1 MNRTNMKVNPFRPSV
16 AGMGL
21 IALDVVIS
29 EGSEPGYFAGGTCGN
44 VLAILGYLGWH
55 CVPIGRHRYDQAS
68 EIIRA
73 DLGKWGVDLSLLHL
87 EPLADTP
94 IVVERLEKDVA
105 GIPYHRFSFFCPG
118 CSRRYPRF
126 QAVPVK
132 SLVDVLPK
140 IKDREVFF
148 VDRVSAGSLV
158 AAKRAKENGAVV
170 FFEPPSASDD
180 KNFRSML
187 ATASIIK
194 YSHDRI
200 DELEV
205 PRGSVTL
212 EIQTLGRGGLRFR
225 TALGDFRNRWHH
237 LDAAPKTD
245 LVDSAGAGDWLS
257 AGLIHVLCKG
267 GFAGLLRN
275 KRQTLLRA
283 FTFGQS
289 LAVWNCGFV
298 GARGGMYGSRVGEL
312 GALLKNHVLR
322 SQDETTNSSLAV
334 EHYERAQICSG
345 CDLSFGRVVRRKLRS
360 RAS

>member
-1 MNRTNMKVNPFRPSV
+1 MKRTNTKVNPFRPSV

-29 EGSEPGYFAGGTCGN
+29 EGSEPEYFAGGTCGN
-44 VLAILGYLGWH
+44 VLAILGYLGWR
-55 CVPIGRHRYDQAS
+55 CFPISRHRHDQAS
-68 EIIRA
+68 EIISG
-73 DLGKWGVDLSLLHL
+73 DLSKWGVDLSFLHL

-94 IVVERLEKDVA
+94 IVVERLEKDVS

-118 CSRRYPRF
+118 CNRRYPRF
-126 QAVPVK
+126 QPVPVK
-132 SLVDVLPK
+132 SLIDLSSK
-140 IKDREVFF
+140 IKDSAVFF
-148 VDRVSAGSLV
+148 VDRVSASSLV
-158 AAKRAKENGAVV
+158 AAKNAKENGAVV

-200 DELEV
+200 DELEI
-205 PRGSVTL
+205 PQGSVTL

-225 TALGDFRNRWHH
+225 TALGDFRNHWHH
-237 LDAAPKTD
+237 LDAEPKTG

-257 AGLIHVLCKG
+257 AGLIHVLCKSG
-267 GFAGLLRN
+267 SAGLLRS

-312 GALLKNHVLR
+312 GALVKSHALHSPDAPSK
-322 SQDETTNSSLAV
+322 SALAI
-334 EHYERAQICSG
+334 EHYEAAQICSG
-345 CDLSFGRVVRRKLRS
+345 CDLRFSRVGPRTLRS
-360 RAS
+360 VAS

>member
-1 MNRTNMKVNPFRPSV
+1 MKRTNTKANPFRPSV

-44 VLAILGYLGWH
+44 VLAILAYLGWQ
-55 CVPIGRHRYDQAS
+55 CIPISRHKQDQAS

-73 DLGKWGVDLSLLHL
+73 DLGKWGVDLSFLHL

-94 IVVERLEKDVA
+94 IVVERLEKDVS

-118 CSRRYPRF
+118 CNRRYPRF
-126 QAVPVK
+126 QPVPLK
-132 SLVDVLPK
+132 SLEDAYSK
-140 IKDREVFF
+140 IEESAVFF
-148 VDRVSAGSLV
+148 VDRVSPGSLV
-158 AAKRAKENGAVV
+158 AAKKAKENGTVV

-200 DELEV
+200 DELEI
-205 PRGSVTL
+205 PKGSVAL
-212 EIQTLGRGGLRFR
+212 EVQTLGRGGLRFR
-225 TALGDFRNRWHH
+225 TTLGAFRNHWHH
-237 LDAAPKTD
+237 FDAEPKRN

-267 GFAGLLRN
+267 GSAGFLKI

-289 LAVWNCGFV
+289 LAAWNCGFV
-298 GARGGMYGSRVGEL
+298 GARGGMYGAQVDEL
-312 GALLKNHVLR
+312 GALVKNHALH
-322 SQDETTNSSLAV
+322 SQDENSNSALAI
-334 EHYERAQICSG
+334 ENYERAQICSG
-345 CDLSFGRVVRRKLRS
+345 CDLSFGRLRS
-360 RAS
+360 RRLKSKAS